1 MTTKRPLPPT
11 SEHEDDQQTK
21 RLKLV
26 PPSTPNTNTQHQYDV
41 PVTTESFAQTTTTTD
56 QQYPSDIDLPASL
69 NSIKEFIIHKDN
81 NNYIPLMSTIPL
93 NKRRHMLY
101 LPLEFREITLDGQL
115 DSGVYINAM
124 S

>member
-11 SEHEDDQQTK
+11 PEHDDDQETK

-41 PVTTESFAQTTTTTD
+41 QVTTENFAQTTTID

-81 NNYIPLMSTIPL
+81 NSYIP
-93 NKRRHMLY
+93 NNVH
-101 LPLEFREITLDGQL
+101 
-115 DSGVYINAM
+115 DSPQKEETHALSPTRIWRNNN
-124 S
+124 